1 MTGAVDAGART
12 ARNHAVSRK
21 PAWVLLIASFTAF
34 LGGFNQSA
42 LNVVLPVIAGDLRS
56 SAVAT
61 SWILLAYLVTMC
73 SLLVV
78 FGRIGDLVG
87 RRRLFLSGVSLFAL
101 SSSVSATAPTAGI
114 LIAGRGFQGAGAA
127 MMFATGAALIAS
139 AYPPKQLSGA
149 MGVYFALN
157 SLAQFLGPVIGG
169 VIAAH
174 LGWHWV
180 LWPNVAV
187 AFCAVLTGFFV
198 LPHEAPKSSGQRL
211 DLLGSGLS
219 IGAVTTA
226 ITALSL
232 GSAAG
237 WTDLR
242 IVGLLSASAG
252 SAVAFVWWERR
263 AESPLV
269 DLSLFAE
276 RIFRWANVS
285 SFLNCAARFP
295 LVLLIAL
302 LFQTVHSSG
311 AAIGGLAVVPVS
323 IGTMLASLSYR
334 LLERRFG
341 AYVLGIAGSLMTSLG
356 ILIVLLSV
364 TAHTYALLAGCGGLI
379 AGAGAGILVVAN
391 GATILRRC
399 DQAALGAVSGIRS
412 LVQMLGNTI
421 GTSLCLAVVTAPLTG
436 GDKSA
441 IFGGRADSLDPSV
454 FGDLGHGFHAA
465 FGLLA
470 FLALGGAVAAA
481 RARDDHRR
489 RLAIF
494 RGGPAREDVGKI
506 RGDSAG
512 ETRRPLLQ
520 E

>member
-1 MTGAVDAGART
+1 MTGGLDVGART
-12 ARNHAVSRK
+12 PPDHAVPRK

-42 LNVVLPVIAGDLRS
+42 LNVVLPVIAADLRP

-61 SWILLAYLVTMC
+61 SWILLSYLVTMC

-101 SSSVSATAPTAGI
+101 SSAVSAAAPTAGI
-114 LIAGRGFQGAGAA
+114 LIVGRGFQGAGAA

-139 AYPPKQLSGA
+139 AYPPKQLGGA
-149 MGVYFALN
+149 MGVYFAVN

-169 VIAAH
+169 VIAAQ

-187 AFCAVLTGFFV
+187 ALCAVVTGFFV
-198 LPHEAPKSSGQRL
+198 LPHDAPESSGSRL
-211 DLLGSGLS
+211 DLLGSVLS
-219 IGAVTTA
+219 AGAITTA
-226 ITALSL
+226 ITALSF
-232 GSAAG
+232 GSGTG

-242 IVGLLSASAG
+242 IVALFSVSAG
-252 SAVAFVWWERR
+252 SAVAFIWWERR
-263 AESPLV
+263 AASPLV

-285 SFLNCAARFP
+285 SFLNCTARFP

-302 LFQTVHSSG
+302 MFQTVHSSG

-323 IGTMLASLSYR
+323 IGTMLASISYR
-334 LLERRFG
+334 LLEGRYG
-341 AYVLGIAGSLMTSLG
+341 AYLLGIAGSLMTSLG

-364 TAHTYALLAGCGGLI
+364 TAHTYALLAACGGLI
-379 AGAGAGILVVAN
+379 AGAGAGTLVVAN

-399 DQAALGAVSGIRS
+399 DQAALGSVSGIRA
-412 LVQMLGNTI
+412 LVQMLGNTV

-436 GDKSA
+436 SDKSA
-441 IFGGRADSLDPSV
+441 IFGGHADSLDPAV

-465 FGLLA
+465 FGLLVV
-470 FLALGGAVAAA
+470 LALGGAAAAA
-481 RARDDHRR
+481 RARDDRFSR
-489 RLAIF
+489 N
-494 RGGPAREDVGKI
+494 DVTP
-506 RGDSAG
+506 S
-512 ETRRPLLQ
+512 
-520 E
+520 